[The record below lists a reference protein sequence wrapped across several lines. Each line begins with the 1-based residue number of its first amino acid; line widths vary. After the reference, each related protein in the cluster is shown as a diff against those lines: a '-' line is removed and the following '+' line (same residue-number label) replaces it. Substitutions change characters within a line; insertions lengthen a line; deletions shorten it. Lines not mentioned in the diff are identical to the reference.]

1 MECLPIPGHGFIL
14 DKYKCQCKKGF
25 YHPSRVAING
35 VKRKAVSTQDPAGS
49 SLCLPCQDGCGH
61 CKDDTPCVAHGEG
74 YLRIAV
80 LAFQGICMLLDF
92 ISMVLLYHF
101 RRNKVL
107 LRPMNYNTTITE

>member
-1 MECLPIPGHGFIL
+1 MSFRFTALTFAALTFSFLCDESSVRCFFLFLSSLG
-14 DKYKCQCKKGF
+14 
-25 YHPSRVAING
+25 
-35 VKRKAVSTQDPAGS
+35 KAVSTQDPAGS

-107 LRPMNYNTTITE
+107 LRPMNYNTMITE